1 MIRDRIRLAQSDIED
16 QRNARSGS
24 GDFQVLPSNIA
35 TAGNG
40 VNLVMLDRENGGFVL
55 AHP

>member
-1 MIRDRIRLAQSDIED
+1 MIRDRIRLGQSDIQD

-24 GDFQVLPSNIA
+24 GDFHVLPSNIV

-40 VNLVMLDRENGGFVL
+40 VNPVMLDRENGGFIP